1 MVKVHDVQKALPRS
15 GEYIVGAEQTGS
27 HACYL
32 IYGKMDP
39 EEEGRKLKAGKGHE
53 EIFLAVQGNF
63 VVVDDSP
70 DAASKEPIEI
80 KEGQA
85 FHLVGERRYR
95 LKNATEMPACYVMA
109 GGHAGHGHHGH
120 H

>member
-1 MVKVHDVQKALPRS
+1 MLKIHDVQKALPGS
-15 GEYIVGAEQTGS
+15 GEYIVGADQTGS

-39 EEEGRKLKAGKGHE
+39 SEEGRKLKAGKGHE
-53 EIFLAVQGNF
+53 EIFLAVQGSF
-63 VVVDDSP
+63 LLTPHSSGSATEEVV
-70 DAASKEPIEI
+70 EI

-85 FHLVGERRYR
+85 FHLVGEHTYF
-95 LKNATEMPACYVMA
+95 LKNATDSSACYVMA
-109 GGHAGHGHHGH
+109 GGHTSHGHHEH